1 MSVGS
6 QRASDRASAEL
17 VELGCSTCDGQTTAG
32 TRTARGAT
40 GEPGAAP
47 RHGKAL
53 SEDLDL
59 IALAPRRDVAAA
71 LDKLLPRG
79 ASRATGV
86 LRWNPSLAVVK
97 EADAASLEG
106 PHGIRLRVQ
115 LLRDEGYAPWPT
127 EQRSL
132 HQRYADA
139 PPATLSVP
147 TRAAFAAGRRRP
159 GRTVARRVTCGICR
173 RSLTLASAPG
183 SSESTPSRSPP
194 TCWRQIA
201 LANCPERGSRGH
213 RDVTHEDAEE
223 VAAERARRS
232 APAVDKQPN
241 VGGVG

>member
-86 LRWNPSLAVVK
+86 LRWNPSLTVVK

-147 TRAAFAAGRRRP
+147 TRAAFAAWKTATWADRRAPRDLWDLQALAHIGQRARVEREYAVEVSPDLLAPDRP
-159 GRTVARRVTCGICR
+159 RQLPRAGK
-173 RSLTLASAPG
+173 SG
-183 SSESTPSRSPP
+183 SS
-194 TCWRQIA
+194 
-201 LANCPERGSRGH
+201 
-213 RDVTHEDAEE
+213 
-223 VAAERARRS
+223 
-232 APAVDKQPN
+232 
-241 VGGVG
+241 